1 MEHDRVKDICYI
13 GLFAAVI
20 CICSWISVPF
30 VVPFTLQTFG
40 VFLTLMVL
48 GGKRG
53 TLSIILYVLLGTLG
67 LPVFASF
74 NGGLAY
80 ILGPTGGFIVGF
92 IFAGIIYWIFEK
104 IFEIK
109 RIHYIFLML
118 IGTLVIYIVGTLWF
132 YIVYVSRGTS
142 ITFGKILMSCVVPF
156 VLIDALKIYLVT
168 VIGKR
173 LTLVLYK

>member
-53 TLSIILYVLLGTLG
+53 TFSIILYVLLGALG

-80 ILGPTGGFIVGF
+80 IFGPTGGFIVGF
-92 IFAGIIYWIFEK
+92 IFAGIIYCIFEK

-109 RIHYIFLML
+109 TLLVSQEKISFNALVSSDFSRSEIINLFLALLELLKRQYI
-118 IGTLVIYIVGTLWF
+118 T
-132 YIVYVSRGTS
+132 VSQEENYGE
-142 ITFGKILMSCVVPF
+142 IKIFRNDLGEK
-156 VLIDALKIYLVT
+156 LDE
-168 VIGKR
+168 
-173 LTLVLYK
+173 

>member
-53 TLSIILYVLLGTLG
+53 TLSIILYVLLGALG

-92 IFAGIIYWIFEK
+92 IFAGIIYWIFG
-104 IFEIK
+104 FT
-109 RIHYIFLML
+109 Y
-118 IGTLVIYIVGTLWF
+118 
-132 YIVYVSRGTS
+132 
-142 ITFGKILMSCVVPF
+142 
-156 VLIDALKIYLVT
+156 
-168 VIGKR
+168 
-173 LTLVLYK
+173 YKTRSS

>member
-53 TLSIILYVLLGTLG
+53 TLSIILYVLLD
-67 LPVFASF
+67 SS
-74 NGGLAY
+74 
-80 ILGPTGGFIVGF
+80 
-92 IFAGIIYWIFEK
+92 IY
-104 IFEIK
+104 
-109 RIHYIFLML
+109 
-118 IGTLVIYIVGTLWF
+118 
-132 YIVYVSRGTS
+132 
-142 ITFGKILMSCVVPF
+142 FGCS
-156 VLIDALKIYLVT
+156 Y
-168 VIGKR
+168 
-173 LTLVLYK
+173 